1 MLDINQYQENVV
13 SYNDYPKELGPYYS
27 VMGIMAVTGTLA
39 EKVQALVH
47 TQDGK
52 IDKRYAMKMAISL
65 GDILRYISCMAADL
79 NMGMDEIMSINLKKL
94 EMERQKKMEEQ
105 KTIISENDVKN
116 K

>member
-13 SYNDYPKELGPYYS
+13 SFNDYPAELGAYYS

-39 EKVQALVH
+39 EKVQALLH

-52 IDKRYAMKMAISL
+52 IDKRDAMKMAISL
-65 GDILRYISCMAADL
+65 GDILRYISCMASDL
-79 NMGMDEIMSINLKKL
+79 NMSMDEIMAINLKKL
-94 EMERQKKMEEQ
+94 EMERQKKIDEQ
-105 KTIISENDVKN
+105 KTVISENDIKD

>member
-39 EKVQALVH
+39 EKVQALLH

-65 GDILRYISCMAADL
+65 GDILRYIACMAADL
-79 NMGMDEIMSINLKKL
+79 NLGMDEILSINLKKL
-94 EMERQKKMEEQ
+94 EMEAQKRIEEQ
-105 KTIISENDVKN
+105 KQIISENELKN
-116 K
+116 N

>member
-1 MLDINQYQENVV
+1 MIDVNQYQENVV

-39 EKVQALVH
+39 EKVQALLQ

-79 NMGMDEIMSINLKKL
+79 NISMDEIMSINLKKL
-94 EMERQKKMEEQ
+94 EMEAQKRMEEQ
-105 KTIISENDVKN
+105 KQIVNENELKN